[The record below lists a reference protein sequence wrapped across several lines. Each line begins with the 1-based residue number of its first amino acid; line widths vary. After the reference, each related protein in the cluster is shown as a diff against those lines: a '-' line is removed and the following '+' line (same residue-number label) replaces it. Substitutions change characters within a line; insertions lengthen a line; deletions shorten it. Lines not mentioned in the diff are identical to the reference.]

1 MKRLITVT
9 LLLSVMGGP
18 FLSAPVFPQEAYYP
32 PKPGVP
38 INDFANLL
46 SPGTSAKLDKLSR
59 DLLDRTGAA
68 LVVATVET
76 ITPET
81 IEEYANKLFEKWGI
95 GEKGKDNG
103 VLILV
108 AVKEQKTWIEVGYGL
123 EGAIPD
129 ARAFQIY
136 RDVMVPH
143 FKQGDFDQGIDLA
156 AQAIAALIAKEYGVE
171 IEGLDRVPSGT
182 RKAGGRHKSPSAL
195 IILSF
200 ILIVVMVVVLRSVGS
215 RGGRSGGG
223 YSGGGFWTSG
233 GGGGG
238 FSGGF
243 GGFGGGMSG
252 GGGAGGGW

>member
-9 LLLSVMGGP
+9 LLLSVIGGP
-18 FLSAPVFPQEAYYP
+18 LLSAPVFPQEAYYP

-46 SPGTSAKLDKLSR
+46 SPGTSAKLNKLSR
-59 DLLDRTGAA
+59 DLLDRTGGTV
-68 LVVATVET
+68 VVATVET
-76 ITPET
+76 IAPES

-108 AVKEQKTWIEVGYGL
+108 AVKERKARIEVGYGL

-129 ARAFQIY
+129 AKASQII
-136 RDVMVPH
+136 RQVMLPR
-143 FKQGDFDQGIDLA
+143 FKTGDFNTGIDRA
-156 AQAIAALIAKEYGVE
+156 VQAVSGLIAKEYGVE
-171 IEGLDRVPSGT
+171 IEGLDRVPSGSGST
-182 RKAGGRHKSPSAL
+182 GGRLKTPSAL
-195 IILSF
+195 ITIFF
-200 ILIVVMVVVLRSVGS
+200 ILIVIIITVLRVFGV
-215 RGGRSGGG
+215 GGRHSGGG
-223 YSGGGFWTSG
+223 YYGGGSWS

-252 GGGAGGGW
+252 GGGASGGW